1 MQMSFTLLSV
11 SLWVLSLSA
20 HLSKTHGIAVTGLE
34 KRGWTLNSAGYL
46 LGPYAQRT
54 LTVRHG
60 GGVGKR
66 NRWEEISKE
75 PTHQPSYRSYTDES
89 DFHSLVDLLVYLRTK
104 ENGITEELDT
114 SVYSDALTR

>member
-1 MQMSFTLLSV
+1 MQMSFTLLCV
-11 SLWVLSLSA
+11 SLWVLSA
-20 HLSKTHGIAVTGLE
+20 QLSKTHSLAHKGPE

-66 NRWEEISKE
+66 NRWEESSIQLQPS
-75 PTHQPSYRSYTDES
+75 HQPSYRSLTDETYL
-89 DFHSLVDLLVYLRTK
+89 HSLMDLLIDLRMK
-104 ENGITEELDT
+104 ENGMTEENSVILDNDT
-114 SVYSDALTR
+114 KR

>member
-1 MQMSFTLLSV
+1 MQMSFTLLCV
-11 SLWVLSLSA
+11 SLWVLSA
-20 HLSKTHGIAVTGLE
+20 QFSKTHATAFTAPE

-66 NRWEEISKE
+66 NRWEENISKL
-75 PTHQPSYRSYTDES
+75 PVHQPSHRSLTDEPNL
-89 DFHSLVDLLVYLRTK
+89 HSLMDFLVYLRMK
-104 ENGITEELDT
+104 ENEVTEESNSSIFDEMT
-114 SVYSDALTR
+114 Q

>member
-1 MQMSFTLLSV
+1 MQMSFTLLFV
-11 SLWVLSLSA
+11 SLWVLSA
-20 HLSKTHGIAVTGLE
+20 QFSKTHGMAFTGPE

-66 NRWEEISKE
+66 NRWEENNSKL
-75 PTHQPSYRSYTDES
+75 PTHQPSYRSLSDEPN
-89 DFHSLVDLLVYLRTK
+89 FHSLMDFLVYLRMK
-104 ENGITEELDT
+104 ENGVAEDSNSSIFNDM
-114 SVYSDALTR
+114 TR

>member
-1 MQMSFTLLSV
+1 MQMSFTLLCV
-11 SLWVLSLSA
+11 SLCVLSA
-20 HLSKTHGIAVTGLE
+20 QLSKTHSMAVTGPE

-66 NRWEEISKE
+66 NRWQESSNQ
-75 PTHQPSYRSYTDES
+75 PTHQPSYRSLTDES
-89 DFHSLVDLLVYLRTK
+89 YLHSLMDLLIYLRMK
-104 ENGITEELDT
+104 ENGVAEELNS
-114 SVYSDALTR
+114 SVLNDDMKQ